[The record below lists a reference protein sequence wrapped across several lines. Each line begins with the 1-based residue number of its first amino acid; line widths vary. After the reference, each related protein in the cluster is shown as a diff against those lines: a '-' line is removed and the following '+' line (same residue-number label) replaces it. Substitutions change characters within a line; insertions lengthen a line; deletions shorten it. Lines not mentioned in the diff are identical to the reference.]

1 MCLIIFDW
9 APQTDKP
16 LRLLSNRDEF
26 HARPSQ
32 SAHNWQDEPHIY
44 GGRDLEKQGTW
55 LGISSRGRM
64 ACVTNYREK
73 NPREMPHSRG
83 EIVRN
88 FLNSSHTGLVFA
100 NNLNSVQAKFPG
112 FNALLFDGEQM
123 IYSSNRSPDNFIT
136 LPPGIYGVSNH
147 LLDTPWP
154 KLVRAKRAF
163 KAELSKSQTSSNYD
177 DMFRIMLDQN
187 KAKREE
193 LPQTGVP
200 EDVELLLSSIFI
212 RSPTYGTRTTTYL
225 ELTKEGVF
233 NMEERHHTPS
243 TEEASGTHAQINIKS
258 A

>member
-32 SAHNWQDEPHIY
+32 AAHSWPDEPHIY
-44 GGRDLEKQGTW
+44 GGRDLEKKGTW
-55 LGISSRGRM
+55 LGVSSRGRM

-73 NPREMPHSRG
+73 DPSEMPRSRG
-83 EIVRN
+83 DIVRN
-88 FLNSSHTGLVFA
+88 FLNSSNSAQTFA
-100 NNLNSVQAKFPG
+100 NDLHGVQTQFPG
-112 FNALLFDGEQM
+112 FNALFYDGEQM
-123 IYSSNRSPDNFIT
+123 IYSSNRSDDNFIV
-136 LPPGIYGVSNH
+136 LPAGIYGVSNH

-163 KAELSKSQTSSNYD
+163 KAALHNSQTRASHD

-193 LPQTGVP
+193 LPRTGVP

-212 RSPTYGTRTTTYL
+212 RSPAYGTRTTTYL

-233 NMEERHHTPS
+233 NMEERNHAPLL
-243 TEEASGTHAQINIKS
+243 EEASSTYAQINIKS